1 MRIIVTGSKG
11 QLGTELMALLGSQ
24 DHHEVLGLDLP
35 DVDLTDRDQVL
46 GTITSFAPDA
56 VIHGAAFTAVDLC
69 EEQVETAYRVNC
81 AATRFVADGAGRVVV
96 ELYHHAKVPVPDY
109 PAMEPLVFHIAFV
122 TDDVRGTLRRLL
134 DAGATAAG
142 EVTVTPTGDEMVF
155 LRDPGGVPLQL
166 VKRSAPLL

>member
-1 MRIIVTGSKG
+1 MNIEHFAINVPDPAATAAWFTEHLGMRVVR
-11 QLGTELMALLGSQ
+11 AL
-24 DHHEVLGLDLP
+24 
-35 DVDLTDRDQVL
+35 DV
-46 GTITSFAPDA
+46 AP
-56 VIHGAAFTAVDLC
+56 F
-69 EEQVETAYRVNC
+69 
-81 AATRFVADGAGRVVV
+81 TRFVADGAGRVVV